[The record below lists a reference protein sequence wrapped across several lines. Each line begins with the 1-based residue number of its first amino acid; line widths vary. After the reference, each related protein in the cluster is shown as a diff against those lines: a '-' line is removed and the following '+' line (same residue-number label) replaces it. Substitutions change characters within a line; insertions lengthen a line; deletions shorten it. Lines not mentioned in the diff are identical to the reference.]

1 MPESATPAAA
11 GGGGKV
17 ARRVL
22 LTAGGL
28 ALCGGAVALSPI
40 AINKAGQYTADK
52 IDQALAAGAANARL
66 ALLHELEQLELNGEL
81 VSIDAALEVAN
92 LTKLAVQFIVGPAA
106 AVISVLGTSALNV
119 LISALETV
127 IAGLG
132 FIPGGGGLQS
142 PLQHLHD
149 MLVAWRL
156 NVTSLP
162 KQLSDYLNWDIKS
175 AETYLTALQNKI
187 TAEKNA
193 TPVPTPNTGLPLNG

>member
-1 MPESATPAAA
+1 MSESATPVAA

-66 ALLHELEQLELNGEL
+66 ALVHELENLEG
-81 VSIDAALEVAN
+81 VSIDAALGVAN
-92 LTKLAVQFIVGPAA
+92 LTKLAVKFIVGPAA
-106 AVISVLGTSALNV
+106 AVMAVLGTSALNV

-162 KQLSDYLNWDIKS
+162 RQLSDYLNWDIDS
-175 AETYLTALQNKI
+175 AEKYLIALQNRI
-187 TAEKNA
+187 NAEKNA
-193 TPVPTPNTGLPLNG
+193 TPVPTPNTGLPLGK

>member
-1 MPESATPAAA
+1 MSDSPSSTASA
-11 GGGGKV
+11 GQSGKV

-28 ALCGGAVALSPI
+28 ALCGGAVALSPV
-40 AINKAGQYTADK
+40 AINKAGQYTSEK

-66 ALLHELEQLELNGEL
+66 ALLHELENIEG
-81 VSIDAALEVAN
+81 VSISAALEVAN
-92 LTKLAVQFIVGPAA
+92 LTKLAVKFIVAPAA
-106 AVISVLGTSALNV
+106 AVMSVLGASALNV
-119 LISALETV
+119 LISSLETV

-132 FIPGGGGLQS
+132 YIPGAGGVQQ

-162 KQLSDYLNWDIKS
+162 KQLSDYLNWDIDS
-175 AETYLTALQNKI
+175 AEKYLIALQNKI
-187 TAEKNA
+187 QAEQNA
-193 TPVPTPNTGLPLNG
+193 TPVPTPNTGFPLGG